1 MTMSS
6 YLMETTFVDPKFPP
20 CEEYSQG
27 SYISNQHGAHAGFIA
42 RNAAHESRSYSHAT
56 HHHQHHHPSHHHHL
70 HHHHNHHRTPQD
82 ARNAAVVYPTNSAR
96 FSERIF
102 GGCFEDPTVISTPN
116 ATTTATTATTS
127 SSSSTTSNTPDVS
140 PLARPA
146 SSPETHAAVP
156 DSDSSSPEV
165 AVTSTTKQLPQQ
177 QPQQPQLQVYAWM
190 KKLHVGAGGP
200 NGICVGESKRSRTAY
215 TRLQVLELE
224 KEFHFNRYL
233 TRRRRI
239 EIAHALGLT
248 ERQIKIW
255 FQNRRMKWKKDHKL
269 PNTKT
274 RSAATGSISA
284 ASASKATAVQ
294 QQEPMSPSSSSDGD
308 GNPRKPS
315 VGSAASR
322 GPCRPCTTAAADF
335 TQQIFPWM
343 KESRQSC
350 KHKAKGSP
358 PVAAA
363 ASKRA
368 RTAYTSSQLVEL
380 EKEFHFNRYLCRP
393 RRIEMA
399 NLLSL
404 TERQI
409 KIWFQNR
416 RMKFKKDQKVKGF
429 SGGGGGGGCV
439 GPLSPSCLGVAGGGG
454 GVGGG
459 GVVGLGVRLSP
470 PRTSPLGGLPSTCHF
485 ALGGGHP
492 LRAFDHRSSP
502 HFFGKSHETA
512 AGSAAAFAMSP
523 GFVAHVG
530 DGGGGGGGGGG
541 SPSSPSSSSSSSL
554 MLRRGY
560 CGVASA
566 NRLMVCGTD
575 FGSQGAV
582 TPFGYGGE
590 EAPCDGEG
598 VYPPLGVLGQGVPG
612 GHGVIPDVPRLTH
625 L

>member
-165 AVTSTTKQLPQQ
+165 AVTSTTKQQPQQQLQQPQQ
-177 QPQQPQLQVYAWM
+177 QPQQQQQQPQQQQQQPQQQQLQVYAWM
-190 KKLHVGAGGP
+190 KKLHVGVNSSCHSSSSGGGGGAEEGAAGGP

-284 ASASKATAVQ
+284 ASASKATAVVVVVAAQ
-294 QQEPMSPSSSSDGD
+294 QRVATHMGAI
-308 GNPRKPS
+308 
-315 VGSAASR
+315 AAS
-322 GPCRPCTTAAADF
+322 
-335 TQQIFPWM
+335 M
-343 KESRQSC
+343 
-350 KHKAKGSP
+350 
-358 PVAAA
+358 
-363 ASKRA
+363 
-368 RTAYTSSQLVEL
+368 
-380 EKEFHFNRYLCRP
+380 
-393 RRIEMA
+393 
-399 NLLSL
+399 
-404 TERQI
+404 
-409 KIWFQNR
+409 
-416 RMKFKKDQKVKGF
+416 
-429 SGGGGGGGCV
+429 
-439 GPLSPSCLGVAGGGG
+439 
-454 GVGGG
+454 
-459 GVVGLGVRLSP
+459 
-470 PRTSPLGGLPSTCHF
+470 
-485 ALGGGHP
+485 
-492 LRAFDHRSSP
+492 
-502 HFFGKSHETA
+502 
-512 AGSAAAFAMSP
+512 
-523 GFVAHVG
+523 
-530 DGGGGGGGGGG
+530 
-541 SPSSPSSSSSSSL
+541 
-554 MLRRGY
+554 
-560 CGVASA
+560 
-566 NRLMVCGTD
+566 
-575 FGSQGAV
+575 
-582 TPFGYGGE
+582 
-590 EAPCDGEG
+590 
-598 VYPPLGVLGQGVPG
+598 
-612 GHGVIPDVPRLTH
+612 
-625 L
+625 